1 MVASASPLLEALRS
15 ETPVVAV
22 ELRPPPAE
30 MEAGEA
36 MEAWI
41 DLHQVLRRFAGR
53 GRFVF
58 VTDNAVG
65 DAEEENL
72 THMLGNL
79 PAEARRDRI
88 VPILTCKHTLRH
100 CLLFA
105 ERAAAAG
112 LDALTVVGGD
122 RDVGPPRCVAHAYE
136 LRERIRERVPGLVLG
151 GWANPHRPA
160 REQAGFLT
168 APDVHAD
175 FYLTQ
180 IVSHHD
186 AAGLEA
192 LTAALRGTPA
202 EGDGASEGAEG
213 TAPSTRSGPLPGL
226 AGVFLYRSARP
237 STLARLGQY
246 FPVPAEALTREFD
259 AGVPPEEI
267 CARSV
272 RAALDAGA
280 AGVYLSNLGL
290 RGAGGRLQKILDRAG
305 LPG

>member
-1 MVASASPLLEALRS
+1 
-15 ETPVVAV
+15 
-22 ELRPPPAE
+22 
-30 MEAGEA
+30 MEPGEA

-41 DLHQVLRRFAGR
+41 DLHQVLRRFAGQ

-79 PAEARRDRI
+79 PSEARRDRV
-88 VPILTCKHTLRH
+88 VPILTCKHTLSH
-100 CLLFA
+100 CLLYA

-122 RDVGPPRCVAHAYE
+122 RGVGPPRCVAHAFQ

-160 REQAGFLT
+160 EEQAGFLT

-192 LTAALRGTPA
+192 LIDALRQTPA
-202 EGDGASEGAEG
+202 APGA
-213 TAPSTRSGPLPGL
+213 PRSPVPGPPLPGI

-237 STLARLGQY
+237 ETLARLGRY
-246 FPVPAEALTREFD
+246 FPVPAEALTREFE
-259 AGVPPEEI
+259 AGLPPEEI

-272 RAALDAGA
+272 RAALEAGA

-290 RGAGGRLQKILDRAG
+290 RGAGLRLRKILDRAG
-305 LPG
+305 LAG